1 MNTSSLNPNIV
12 KTALDK
18 VFFQEFNGDMHPGQ
32 VTAESAIVFN
42 QETIDRAAVISE
54 IFKGAGLWEIK
65 SEQMDVPSGQFR
77 VGNQQTFTVTEYA
90 QSLDISKNLFD
101 DDQHSVVTKAVR
113 DMAQKGRMT
122 RDRNAFA
129 IFRNAFTTALTND
142 GVALVADAHVTLSG
156 ATVDNRLTAALTE
169 ASLNDAIVSL
179 VEQKSQDGVISGS
192 MPKTLL
198 VPTKLFKLA
207 CEITESDLRSGTG
220 NNDMNVYSTKYGIN
234 VATSPWLGAAAGGSD
249 TAWFLLG
256 TNHSITRWV
265 RLPIETAII
274 DWKFQRNNNYIY
286 KGSFREVVGAMDY
299 VGIVGSVGT
308 A

>member
-1 MNTSSLNPNIV
+1 MNTSSINPNIV

-54 IFKGAGLWEIK
+54 IFKGAGLWELK
-65 SEQMDVPSGQFR
+65 GEVQDVPEGQFR
-77 VGNQQTFTVTEYA
+77 VGNQQTFTVTEFA

-142 GVALVADAHVTLSG
+142 GVALVADAHITLSG

-169 ASLNDAIVSL
+169 ASLNDAIVAL
-179 VEQKSQDGVISGS
+179 VEQRSQDGVISGS

-198 VPTKLFKLA
+198 VPTRLFKLA
-207 CEITESDLRSGTG
+207 CEITESELRSGTG

-234 VATSPWLGAAAGGSD
+234 VATSPWLGAFAGGSD

-256 TNHSITRWV
+256 TNHSITRWQ
-265 RLPIETAII
+265 RQPIETAII

-286 KGSFREVVGAMDY
+286 KGTFREVVGAMDY